1 MIPVEISYFNWV
13 DIAIIFLMLIFVF
26 FGYFRGF
33 IKEVFGL
40 ISWGLAFILSWFSCN
55 YVGGLFKDLIKIQ
68 DIRIGLGFI
77 LVFVV
82 SLTLFLLTTALISE
96 KVNEGKLRAANK
108 AIGGVFGFIKAFV
121 VVLAICMVTII
132 FASKGNFD
140 KALDKSK
147 FGPHMKEYAIE
158 SCAALK
164 KYLKSEQ
171 FKQLSSYLA
180 HGDIVNDFVKKDP
193 SKDVKKLAEPKI
205 SEAVFLKHAEEAY
218 NARREKFL
226 RQQAAIGPENEEVEP
241 KEVPA
246 VKDEKNDKNVDEKSL
261 KEIEQVGKVAAKNNE
276 KTKKLLEVLKKGP
289 NNANKSK
296 KSNQKVASK
305 SKDSKK

>member
-1 MIPVEISYFNWV
+1 MIPAEISYFNWV

-26 FGYFRGF
+26 FGYIRGL

-40 ISWGLAFILSWFSCN
+40 VSWGLAFILSWFSCN
-55 YVGGLFKDLIKIQ
+55 YVGELFKDLIKIQ
-68 DIRIGLGFI
+68 DIRIGVGFI

-82 SLTLFLLTTALISE
+82 SLTFFLLTTALISD
-96 KVNEGKLRAANK
+96 KVNEGKLRDANK

-132 FASKGNFD
+132 FASKGKFD
-140 KALDKSK
+140 QSLDKSK
-147 FGPHMKEYAIE
+147 FGPHMKEYAME

-171 FKQLSSYLA
+171 FRQLSSYLT
-180 HGDIVNDFVKKDP
+180 HGSIVDEFVKKDP
-193 SKDVKKLAEPKI
+193 NKEMKKLAEPKI

-218 NARREKFL
+218 QARREKYL
-226 RQQAAIGPENEEVEP
+226 RQQAAIGPENEAIEAEKVVAKKVE
-241 KEVPA
+241 E
-246 VKDEKNDKNVDEKSL
+246 KDKKVDQNSL
-261 KEIEQVGKVAAKNNE
+261 KEIEPVGKVAAKNNA

-289 NNANKSK
+289 NNASKSKTQHKKVANKSK
-296 KSNQKVASK
+296 
-305 SKDSKK
+305 DGKK